1 MQKAVFHVDN
11 LDVDCTVA
19 LLNDYLLANDIQVVS
34 VFKAVLDEISRRE
47 RTGYCFSCV
56 CVPAAQRQ
64 MVFDS
69 ALWDKGVIV
78 RSWQFKNKH
87 NGE

>member
-1 MQKAVFHVDN
+1 LIRKLQNFPQYN
-11 LDVDCTVA
+11 DVKVA
-19 LLNDYLLANDIQVVS
+19 LLNDYLLVNDIQVVS
-34 VFKAVLDEISRRE
+34 VFKAKSWMKSVEERE
-47 RTGYCFSCV
+47 QVTAFRV

-64 MVFDS
+64 MFFDS